1 MKNKTAKFLGLVAV
15 TAMVA
20 ALTAN
25 GAAAQG
31 GNPPAGASGR
41 GQMRGQMSHQAGQP
55 QSAFVDEN
63 GDGICDNLPA
73 GGQPMQQG
81 QRGGMGSG
89 IAQGAFVDENGDGIC
104 DNLPADGQPMQRGPR
119 GRWNR

>member
-1 MKNKTAKFLGLVAV
+1 MKNKTAKFFGLVAV

-20 ALTAN
+20 TLTAN
-25 GAAAQG
+25 GAAAQS
-31 GNPPAGASGR
+31 GNPPTGAYG
-41 GQMRGQMSHQAGQP
+41 RGQMSHPAGQP

-73 GGQPMQQG
+73 GGQP
-81 QRGGMGSG
+81 
-89 IAQGAFVDENGDGIC
+89 V
-104 DNLPADGQPMQRGPR
+104 QRGPR

>member
-20 ALTAN
+20 TLTTN

-31 GNPPAGASGR
+31 GNPPAGAYG
-41 GQMRGQMSHQAGQP
+41 RGQMSHQAGQP
-55 QSAFVDEN
+55 QSTFVDEN
-63 GDGICDNLPA
+63 GDGICDNLPT
-73 GGQPMQQG
+73 GGQAMQRG

-89 IAQGAFVDENGDGIC
+89 LAQGAFVDENGDGIC
-104 DNLPADGQPMQRGPR
+104 DNLPTGGQPVQRGPR